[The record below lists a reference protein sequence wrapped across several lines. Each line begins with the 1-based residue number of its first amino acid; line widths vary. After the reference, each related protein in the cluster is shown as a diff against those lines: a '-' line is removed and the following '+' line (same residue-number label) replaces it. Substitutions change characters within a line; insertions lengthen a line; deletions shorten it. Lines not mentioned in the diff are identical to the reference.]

1 MLRQISRWYDVEIV
15 YQNKTIDD
23 LFILEMPRSSKL
35 SDVLKVLELTG
46 NIRFEIEGKKIIVL
60 P

>member
-1 MLRQISRWYDVEIV
+1 VEVV
-15 YQNKTIDD
+15 YQTKKDIKH
-23 LFILEMPRSSKL
+23 LFVGEMPRSSKL

-46 NIRFEIEGKKIIVL
+46 NIHFEIEKKKIIVM